1 MHLMIARL
9 PTSSNAAMK
18 NYLPYASIGPVQG
31 APEEL
36 VHAGVDSP
44 PRVSAR
50 SYQVTAAEDPSFRQG
65 TLRGARQ
72 QALDRCDGIY
82 GPEMDRLLKF
92 DVFAPPAERR
102 SSPVT

>member
-50 SYQVTAAEDPSFRQG
+50 SYQVTAAEDPRFA
-65 TLRGARQ
+65 RGLYTGRASK
-72 QALDRCDGIY
+72 
-82 GPEMDRLLKF
+82 P
-92 DVFAPPAERR
+92 
-102 SSPVT
+102 